1 MLDGNIQIEA
11 EAFVEKIK
19 ETDVYRTYL
28 FQLQRLKKN
37 PKLLEQVNHYRK
49 LNFEMHNTTQVDE
62 LFDKMDHFEK
72 EYKEF
77 RENAMVDD
85 FLRAEL
91 ALCRMMQ
98 DISALIVEGLNF
110 E

>member
-1 MLDGNIQIEA
+1 MLDESMRSET
-11 EAFVEKIK
+11 EAFVTKIK
-19 ETDVYRTYL
+19 ATDVYRTYL
-28 FQLQRLKKN
+28 FQLERLKKN
-37 PKLLEQVNHYRK
+37 PELFEQVNNYRRM
-49 LNFEMHNTTQVDE
+49 NFEMQNAAQVDD
-62 LFDKMDHFEK
+62 LFDKMDRFEK

-98 DISALIVEGLNF
+98 DISTMIVAGLNF